1 MTIRLSLKASKNMSI
16 RQMTLNRK
24 KVALMLKF
32 KSLRKTFKV
41 MKISKNFTGR
51 KIVITKRLKRLRNR
65 KKKRNR
71 V

>member
-1 MTIRLSLKASKNMSI
+1 
-16 RQMTLNRK
+16 MTLNRR

>member
-1 MTIRLSLKASKNMSI
+1 
-16 RQMTLNRK
+16 MTLNRR

-41 MKISKNFTGR
+41 MKISKNFIGR
-51 KIVITKRLKRLRNR
+51 KIVITKRLKRPRNR